1 MFAKEFDDELQ
12 YLSKIVRVKWAHLSN
27 KLLETDLQEKNHKA
41 LTFQQNDK
49 MLRTLYKALNP
60 LLHISE
66 THKWNTLFVLL
77 IYS

>member
-1 MFAKEFDDELQ
+1 M
-12 YLSKIVRVKWAHLSN
+12 VRVKWAHLSN
-27 KLLETDLQEKNHKA
+27 KLLETNLQEKNHKA

-60 LLHISE
+60 LLHIKE
-66 THKWNTLFVLL
+66 KHKWNTLFAVL